1 MEWLK
6 TLLVVLQIIAAIG
19 VIGLVLVQQ
28 GKGADMGAAFGGGSS
43 GGLFGAAGSA
53 NFLSRLTAIFA
64 TVFFVSTLGITL
76 LGSTK
81 SQHSGVLS
89 GTTTPAPVVAPE
101 VPADAAKNSA
111 TAPTAPVTGAGQNIP
126 K

>member
-6 TLLVVLQIIAAIG
+6 TLLVVVQIITAVG
-19 VIGLVLVQQ
+19 VIILVLVQQ

-43 GGLFGAAGSA
+43 GGLFGASGSA

-64 TVFFVSTLGITL
+64 TIFFIATLGITL
-76 LGSTK
+76 LSSTK
-81 SQHSGVLS
+81 SENAGVLS
-89 GTTTPAPVVAPE
+89 GTSAPAPVAE
-101 VPADAAKNSA
+101 SEASK
-111 TAPTAPVTGAGQNIP
+111 TAPSPVPPAAVPGQNIP